1 MCCATPNNTDLQAQ
15 LLSGAEAGEWLMQD
29 HHGRERVL
37 KASLS
42 NFVGLT
48 HLTKLKEEM
57 GYSSAGTGHK
67 SSILSS
73 SPPPP
78 PQKKG
83 QTKRHLSETLCEGD
97 LFYALKPSL
106 GDVCGVLLVRVTC
119 FLIWSAFLG
128 WRHSLRMTSV
138 TCFMA
143 RCNGAM
149 ARGSTWTC
157 PGPHHQNLKHP
168 QLQGAG
174 SGRMRPAGSAG
185 LHRPGCSRTTQNIFI
200 SSCKSLLRPVQCCA
214 HFQKDPTEMDG
225 KRGDQSWYPVSSLMM
240 LCGSKFPK
248 IAAGLES
255 TYGLARFDS

>member
-1 MCCATPNNTDLQAQ
+1 
-15 LLSGAEAGEWLMQD
+15 MQY
-29 HHGRERVL
+29 HHGQERAL

-78 PQKKG
+78 PPKKG

-97 LFYALKPSL
+97 LFYALNPSL
-106 GDVCGVLLVRVTC
+106 GDVCGVLLVGVTC

-128 WRHSLRMTSV
+128 WRHSLRMTLV

-143 RCNGAM
+143 HCNEAM
-149 ARGSTWTC
+149 ARGSTRTC
-157 PGPHHQNLKHP
+157 PGLHHQNLKHP

-185 LHRPGCSRTTQNIFI
+185 LHRPGCFGTTQNIFI
-200 SSCKSLLRPVQCCA
+200 SSCKRLLNPVQCCA
-214 HFQKDPTEMDG
+214 PFRKGPTEMDG
-225 KRGDQSWYPVSSLMM
+225 KRGTSHGTPL
-240 LCGSKFPK
+240 
-248 IAAGLES
+248 AAS
-255 TYGLARFDS
+255 